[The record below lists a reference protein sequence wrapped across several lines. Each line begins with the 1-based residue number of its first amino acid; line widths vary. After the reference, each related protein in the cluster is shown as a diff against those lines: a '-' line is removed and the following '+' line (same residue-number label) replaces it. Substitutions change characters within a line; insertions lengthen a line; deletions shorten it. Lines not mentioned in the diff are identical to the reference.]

1 MVDIGGN
8 KIIIIKIKKKKKT
21 IYMSGFSIWAS
32 LWISGFVVVGV
43 WVADLRWHAAVLGL
57 GGWSV

>member
-8 KIIIIKIKKKKKT
+8 KIIIKKKKKFT
-21 IYMSGFSIWAS
+21 WVLGVGFSIWAS